1 MFLYSNLVFLLIDGV
16 FVALPDDVGGL
27 EGLVVVAQISKD
39 RVIINA
45 IENAIFEIFVVSIM
59 LFVLISNPLLYSALL
74 LT

>member
-1 MFLYSNLVFLLIDGV
+1 MINGV
-16 FVALPDDVGGL
+16 FVAVPDDIRGL
-27 EGLVVVAQISKD
+27 KGLVIAQISKD